1 MRKVIILRYGEI
13 YLKGRNKNFFENLL
27 IKNIKNSLNAIE
39 CKVEKIYGRYL
50 ITNFK
55 DSDFNKIIDKITKI
69 FGLVS
74 LSFATEI
81 ETKKEEIEK
90 LSVKFVEDLLK
101 KNNYTS
107 FKVVAKRADKT
118 FPIHSD
124 KFAAQ
129 IGEVILNHFKNLKVE
144 LHEPDFELNIEIREN
159 GKTYIFAEKINCCGG
174 MPVGSAGQGLLL
186 LSGGIDS
193 PVAGYLMAKRG
204 LTINAIHFFSFPY
217 TSVAAK
223 EKVIEL
229 AKKLTAYAGNIKIF
243 MVPFSKIQE
252 QIHINCS
259 EHYMITIMRRIMMR
273 IAEKICEQNFFK
285 GIITGESLGQVASQ
299 TIESITV
306 INNALKTIPVLRPVI
321 ALDKFEIVN
330 IAKEIN
336 TYNISILPYED
347 CCTAFLPKNPVIK
360 PTIVEAEKQENYLQ
374 MDKLIN
380 EAIEAIEIIQL
391 RTDEK

>member
-1 MRKVIILRYGEI
+1 
-13 YLKGRNKNFFENLL
+13 
-27 IKNIKNSLNAIE
+27 
-39 CKVEKIYGRYL
+39 
-50 ITNFK
+50 
-55 DSDFNKIIDKITKI
+55 
-69 FGLVS
+69 
-74 LSFATEI
+74 
-81 ETKKEEIEK
+81 
-90 LSVKFVEDLLK
+90 
-101 KNNYTS
+101 
-107 FKVVAKRADKT
+107 
-118 FPIHSD
+118 
-124 KFAAQ
+124 

-204 LTINAIHFFSFPY
+204 LTINALHFFSFPY

-336 TYNISILPYED
+336 TYNTSILPYED

>member
-74 LSFATEI
+74 LSCATEI
-81 ETKKEEIEK
+81 ETKKEEIEN

-101 KNNYTS
+101 KNNYNS

>member
-273 IAEKICEQNFFK
+273 IAEKICEQNSFK

-336 TYNISILPYED
+336 TYNTSILPYED